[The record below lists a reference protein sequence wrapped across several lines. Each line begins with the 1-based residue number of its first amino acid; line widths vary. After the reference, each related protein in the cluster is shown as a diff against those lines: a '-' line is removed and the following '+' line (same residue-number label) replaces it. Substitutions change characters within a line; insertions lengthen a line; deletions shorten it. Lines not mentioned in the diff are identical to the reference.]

1 MLFQTETLESR
12 VLLSAQPGLAANL
25 LADTD
30 RNGVIDARDN
40 ARKDGFNFI
49 GAGSR
54 GGIVLPNFDRDNTAT
69 NAPDNWTGGV
79 FNGRPAAP
87 NNIVDN
93 AADLADIARLR
104 LAKLDTDAIYEY
116 RVILRLLKPRTDP
129 AWFKDVPASDRVRLF
144 FPTQAS
150 GDDTAPQ
157 AGDVAIMGPGLG
169 DTIVFT
175 VNPAGP
181 NEYSI

>member
-12 VLLSAQPGLAANL
+12 VLLSGQPGLLANL

-79 FNGRPAAP
+79 FNGRPVAP
-87 NNIVDN
+87 NNVIDN
-93 AADLADIARLR
+93 IADLKDIGRIRLTKINSDAPYNYTLTLR
-104 LAKLDTDAIYEY
+104 L
-116 RVILRLLKPRTDP
+116 VKPADDP
-129 AWFKDVPASDRVRLF
+129 A
-144 FPTQAS
+144 
-150 GDDTAPQ
+150 
-157 AGDVAIMGPGLG
+157 
-169 DTIVFT
+169 
-175 VNPAGP
+175 
-181 NEYSI
+181 